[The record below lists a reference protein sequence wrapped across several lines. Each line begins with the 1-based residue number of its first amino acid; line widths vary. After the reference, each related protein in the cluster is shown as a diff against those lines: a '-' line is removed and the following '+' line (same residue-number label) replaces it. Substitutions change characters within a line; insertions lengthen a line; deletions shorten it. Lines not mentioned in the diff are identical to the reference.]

1 MDVSD
6 LILAEIQA
14 MEDYRAHVNPPEDPP
29 KDIEKVVN
37 KLGGGHFS
45 IGAKLPSTTF
55 EEFARVHSPPQ
66 GETAFRIGVGDF
78 LSGALQAHG
87 IELPGRAWI
96 HYRTDDE
103 IVPFQ
108 FLKINYESK
117 ETWQLATDYLRCNP
131 NFYNSP
137 HYDFVIFISVAGPI
151 FAQLKYLFVTEVGR
165 EKYPI
170 AYVQSYK
177 VTSMGRRTRSDRH
190 FGILRVQKE
199 KFKFISVNSIV
210 RGALVVHSMCADSEE
225 RLVVDTVDYDMFL
238 RVRSHWP
245 GYTDV
250 TT

>member
-1 MDVSD
+1 
-6 LILAEIQA
+6 
-14 MEDYRAHVNPPEDPP
+14 MEDYYAHVNPPDDPP
-29 KDIEKVVN
+29 KDMEKVKS
-37 KLGGGHFS
+37 KLGGAHFS
-45 IGAKLPSTTF
+45 IGSKLPSTTF
-55 EEFARVHSPPQ
+55 KEFAHAHSPPG
-66 GETAFRIGVGDF
+66 GETEFRIGLGDF
-78 LSGALQAHG
+78 LSKALQAHG
-87 IELPGRAWI
+87 IELPGRRWI
-96 HYRTDDE
+96 HYKADDE

-137 HYDFVIFISVAGPI
+137 RYDFVIFYTAASPV
-151 FAQLKYLFVTEVGR
+151 FAQLKYLLVTEVGG

-177 VTSMGRRTRSDRH
+177 VISMGRRTQSDRH

-199 KFKFISVNSIV
+199 KLEFISVHSIIW
-210 RGALVVHSMCADSEE
+210 GALVAHSLLEDSDE

-245 GYTDV
+245 GYTDI
-250 TT
+250 TA